1 MSFLPQRHTAEPA
14 GDFVRRRARFVL
26 LLFMVLLPIT
36 IWLFA
41 RLEQIW
47 LLVLPL
53 KGSVF
58 LILSALLGTVLA
70 VAPIATLV
78 FFLMAVWFGVQSIAL
93 ERSRSTP
100 LLDRAIIAVGL
111 VTWFAP
117 ALALASKALSAILAG
132 SISFTRPQREYLL
145 ASDPIAFWQSIGF
158 LLIVAAALAYPSWHY
173 WRGKFGEFSQKT

>member
-1 MSFLPQRHTAEPA
+1 MYFLPQRRTAEPD
-14 GDFVRRRARFVL
+14 GDFARRRARFVL
-26 LLFMVLLPIT
+26 LMFMVLLPIS

-47 LLVLPL
+47 FLVLPL
-53 KGSVF
+53 QGGVF
-58 LILSALLGTVLA
+58 LIAAALLGTVLA
-70 VAPIATLV
+70 VTPIATLV
-78 FFLMAVWFGVQSIAL
+78 FLLMAVWYGVESITL

-100 LLDRAIIAVGL
+100 LLDRVIIGVGL

-117 ALALASKALSAILAG
+117 ALAIASKALSAILAG

-173 WRGKFGEFSQKT
+173 WRGKFAQITQKA